1 VQINKIVSKYNL
13 MQQNIKQ
20 LRKASRKEEFSFM
33 GLVLVWWNA
42 MSQISKYM
50 MDTTMFM
57 LTHTLCPIT
66 KKPL

>member
-50 MDTTMFM
+50 DTTMFM
-57 LTHTLCPIT
+57 LSC
-66 KKPL
+66 